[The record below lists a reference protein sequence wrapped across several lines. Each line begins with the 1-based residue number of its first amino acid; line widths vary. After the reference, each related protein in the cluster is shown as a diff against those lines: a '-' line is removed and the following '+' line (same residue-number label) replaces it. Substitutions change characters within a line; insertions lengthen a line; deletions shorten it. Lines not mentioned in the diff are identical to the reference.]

1 MRRRRTYANRKW
13 RILRN
18 LLASALALWLVW
30 VLSGTP
36 ALTYE
41 MLLRETARENLV
53 GDVTVLYDEPW
64 LRDGQEKRR
73 VAYLQNGDCFW
84 T

>member
-41 MLLRETARENLV
+41 MLIQKTAREN
-53 GDVTVLYDEPW
+53 W
-64 LRDGQEKRR
+64 WRK
-73 VAYLQNGDCFW
+73 
-84 T
+84 